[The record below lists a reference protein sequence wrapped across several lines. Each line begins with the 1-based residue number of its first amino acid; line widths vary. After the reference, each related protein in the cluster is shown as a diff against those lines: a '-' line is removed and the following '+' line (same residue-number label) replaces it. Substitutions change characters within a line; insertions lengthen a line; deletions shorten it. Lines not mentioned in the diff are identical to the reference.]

1 MPETI
6 KPLSETVADRI
17 AAGEVIERPAS
28 VVKELLEN
36 SVDAG
41 ADEIDV
47 EFEDGG
53 TRRIEVKDNGSGIR
67 PEDLPL
73 AVQRHATSKI
83 SSAEDLKKINTL
95 GFRGEAL
102 ASIVSVA
109 DVRIVS
115 RTADE
120 TEARELYFED
130 GEPAVKPAARA
141 EGTTVIV
148 EDLFESVPARRK
160 FLKTERTERKH
171 IIREV
176 QEKALAHPGVHFR
189 LIEDGQV
196 LFSVPP
202 GELKDRTAEILGED
216 IRETMVDV
224 DRLEPSWKDR
234 GRFGLSGLVSDG
246 TITQTTRRNQ
256 FLFVNSRAVSD
267 PVLYR
272 AISKS
277 YEKLGLSDDHP
288 PVILFL
294 SIPSEEVD
302 VNVHPRKEK
311 VRYDKNQVVFRF
323 VYETIKDALQ
333 QHYQQESSAES
344 RPMDS
349 SSDSPFT
356 EGPAGD
362 GNQPSSVPRSRP
374 GGDRTETE
382 APEAGASAQM
392 ELSEEPDQSQSI
404 KKDERVLGQFR
415 ETFLVVERPTGLF
428 LVDQHTAHERVLYE
442 EFLDKCDQREP
453 AQYLSVPLTLDLN
466 RTDRE
471 FILDKIDQLE
481 DLGLTIEEFGSGSL
495 VVQSVPGYLGRRDD
509 DKRMVYDMIEEFITM
524 HERDKLSDPA
534 DDMITIMACRSAV
547 MRGDRLMPREQNELL
562 DSLSRLDFPGRCP
575 HGRRIFYNVAND
587 EISKWFER
595 PKDDLCASR

>member
-1 MPETI
+1 MPDTI
-6 KPLSETVADRI
+6 KPLPETVADRI

-36 SVDAG
+36 SIDAG
-41 ADEIDV
+41 ADDIEV
-47 EFEDGG
+47 EFEEGG
-53 TRRIEVKDNGSGIR
+53 VKKIVVKDNGSGI
-67 PEDLPL
+67 ESDELPL

-83 SSAEDLKKINTL
+83 TTSDDLKRIRTL

-109 DVRIVS
+109 DVRIIS
-115 RTADE
+115 RVAGE
-120 TEARELYFED
+120 TEAHELFFED
-130 GEPAVKPAARA
+130 GEPVVKPAGRG
-141 EGTTVIV
+141 EGTTVEV
-148 EDLFESVPARRK
+148 KNLFESVPARRK

-176 QEKALAHPGVHFR
+176 QQKALAHPGIHFR
-189 LIEDGQV
+189 LVEGDETI
-196 LFSVPP
+196 FSVPP
-202 GELKDRTAEILGED
+202 GELKDRTAEILGQD
-216 IRETMVDV
+216 IRDTLIDV

-234 GRFGLSGLVSDG
+234 GRFGLSGLISDG
-246 TITQTTRRNQ
+246 TITHTTRRNQ
-256 FLFVNSRAVSD
+256 FSFVNSRAVTD

-277 YEKLGLSDDHP
+277 YEKLGLADDHP

-294 SIPSEEVD
+294 SLPPEEVD

-323 VYETIKDALQ
+323 VYDTIKRRLQ
-333 QHYQQESSAES
+333 TYYQQESTGGLSERSGRES
-344 RPMDS
+344 
-349 SSDSPFT
+349 T
-356 EGPAGD
+356 D
-362 GNQPSSVPRSRP
+362 GTGRRDDGRKKS
-374 GGDRTETE
+374 
-382 APEAGASAQM
+382 APEVVTPDGIDRSDDTGDEEDEQL
-392 ELSEEPDQSQSI
+392 ELSETQNQRGEGQSI
-404 KKDERVLGQFR
+404 RKDERVLGQFR
-415 ETFLVVERPTGLF
+415 ETFLVVERPAGLF

-442 EFLDKCDQREP
+442 QFREQCDRREP

-471 FILDKIDQLE
+471 FILDQTDRLE

-495 VVQSVPGYLGRRDD
+495 VVQSVPGYLGRRAD

-524 HERDKLSDPA
+524 HERDKISDPG

-547 MRGDRLMPREQNELL
+547 MRGDKLMPREQRELL
-562 DSLSRLDFPGRCP
+562 DSLSKLDFPGRCP
-575 HGRRIFYNVAND
+575 HGRRIFYNIAND
-587 EISKWFER
+587 DISNWFER
-595 PKDDLCASR
+595 PKDDLCAR